1 MPQQRPDI
9 PVPQLRPRAAKSK
22 AKQNKKPTNQNQ
34 KPKTGSDQSTRSELT
49 NSPGSCVLRRTENLQ
64 SRELEML
71 PSESFVEQ
79 EVPQWGKLDFQ
90 QLEQLIWTDLRQTQ
104 V

>member
-1 MPQQRPDI
+1 MPQQRPEI
-9 PVPQLRPRAAKSK
+9 PVPQLRPGAAKSK
-22 AKQNKKPTNQNQ
+22 AKQNKKPTKENQ
-34 KPKTGSDQSTRSELT
+34 KQAVIDQTGSEFT
-49 NSPGSCVLRRTENLQ
+49 NSPGTCVLRRTENLQ

-79 EVPQWGKLDFQ
+79 EVPQRGKPDLQ